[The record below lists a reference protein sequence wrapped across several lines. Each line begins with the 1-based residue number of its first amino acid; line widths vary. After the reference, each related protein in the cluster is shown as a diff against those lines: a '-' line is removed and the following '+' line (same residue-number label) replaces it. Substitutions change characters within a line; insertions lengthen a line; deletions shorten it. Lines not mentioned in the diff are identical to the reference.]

1 VSEFMRHS
9 GNSELEQELAY
20 RRSAA
25 PDTLVTSLADRIE
38 VSSQRTRTRRLGA
51 VLAATG
57 IAVIVLGASGG
68 VIYASS
74 STPTKKVAGVHIDQ
88 TGVIQRPSSS
98 GRAQYG
104 PVPVPPHPK
113 PKPTPPPPPPP
124 PPFKPPPTSGGG
136 NSGGGTSGGQGSSG
150 GGSQGSGNQGSG
162 QQGGVAGGSAG
173 GSQGSGGELPFTGLS
188 LLVPVV
194 LGGGLIGLGLII
206 RRRAGASSE

>member
-1 VSEFMRHS
+1 VSDFTRHS

-25 PDTLVTSLADRIE
+25 PDALVTSLSDRIE
-38 VSSQRTRTRRLGA
+38 VSSQLARTRRIGA

-68 VIYASS
+68 AIYASS
-74 STPTKKVAGVHIDQ
+74 STPTKKIAGVHIDQ

-124 PPFKPPPTSGGG
+124 PPFKPPPGSGGG
-136 NSGGGTSGGQGSSG
+136 NSGGGTSGGQGSGG
-150 GGSQGSGNQGSG
+150 GGSGSQGSG
-162 QQGGVAGGSAG
+162 QQGGVAGGTAG

-188 LLVPVV
+188 LIVPVL
-194 LGGGLIGLGLII
+194 LGGSLIGLGLIV